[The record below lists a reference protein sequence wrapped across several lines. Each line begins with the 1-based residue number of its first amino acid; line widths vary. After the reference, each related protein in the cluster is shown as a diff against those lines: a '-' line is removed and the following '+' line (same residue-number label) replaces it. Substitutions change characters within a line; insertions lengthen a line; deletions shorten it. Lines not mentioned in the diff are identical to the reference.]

1 MLFTVQQMI
10 DDRPAPMVIGPEQ
23 TGLDALSLM
32 IQYDYSQL
40 PVVDD
45 TSKLIG
51 LVTGD
56 SLLRAVN
63 NLGVMPKD
71 LRVKDAVLKPRIASV
86 ESDVFEL
93 IDALKATSAVLIVD
107 AAQQLVGIVSDYDAM
122 EFFRRRAEDM
132 MLVEDIETSLKDH
145 IRAAF
150 SSNGQLDDQVMA
162 AAIADVTDSQKE
174 RAKQFQKALAHYLS
188 LAGDAKPDPSLVEQ
202 VNTKH
207 YTANSQNKTLGDLT
221 MAEYVDMLL
230 HKSNQTYVDRAFP
243 VGARAFRT
251 LFNSVRPTRNDL
263 AHFRGSITPQQRA
276 DLRYCADWLAR
287 SRVPDQIQRT
297 AESAVGM
304 AVAGETKVATSQQGT
319 ANEQA
324 PTADRN
330 AQSPV
335 SVSEPPKIAAT
346 EAMRVAD
353 FARLTAWL
361 KEQPAERKVVSMAFN
376 EMERVIG
383 GGLPGHARLHRSWW
397 SNDASTFGYPKAWVD
412 AGWRVS
418 ADMVDE
424 VATFTRE
431 RAWRLTSLPS
441 TVASVYSSP
450 NTSQ

>member
-23 TGLDALSLM
+23 TGLEALSLM
-32 IQYDYSQL
+32 IQHDYSQL
-40 PVVDD
+40 PVVDAP
-45 TSKLIG
+45 SKLAG

-93 IDALKATSAVLIVD
+93 IDALKAASAVLIVD
-107 AAQQLVGIVSDYDAM
+107 AAQQLVGIVTDYDAM

-150 SSNGQLDDQVMA
+150 SSNGQPDDQAMA
-162 AAIADVTDSQKE
+162 AAIAEVTGSQKE
-174 RAKQFQKALAHYLS
+174 RAKQFQKALAYYLN
-188 LAGDAKPDPSLVEQ
+188 LAGNGTSDATGKTDASLVQE
-202 VNTKH
+202 VLTKH
-207 YTANSQNKTLGDLT
+207 YVDKAQDKTLDDLT
-221 MAEYVDMLL
+221 MSQYVDVLL
-230 HKSNQTYVDRAFP
+230 HKSRQLYIDRAFSGGT
-243 VGARAFRT
+243 VAVRH
-251 LFNSVRPTRNDL
+251 LFGSVRPIRNAL
-263 AHFRGSITPQQRA
+263 AHFRGGITPQERSQ
-276 DLRYCADWLAR
+276 LRYCADWLVR
-287 SRVPDQIQRT
+287 SRVPTHIQRT
-297 AESAVGM
+297 ADSTVGM
-304 AVAGETKVATSQQGT
+304 AVAGETKVATSQRGT

-324 PTADRN
+324 PTADRD

-335 SVSEPPKIAAT
+335 PVSEPPKIAAT

-361 KEQPAERKVVSMAFN
+361 KEQPGERNVVSMAFN

-383 GGLPGHARLHRSWW
+383 GDLPAHARLHRSWW
-397 SNDASTFGYPKAWVD
+397 SNDASTFGYPRAWVD
-412 AGWRVS
+412 AGWRVG
-418 ADMVDE
+418 ADMVEE
-424 VATFTRE
+424 VATFTRA
-431 RAWRLTSLPS
+431 RA
-441 TVASVYSSP
+441 
-450 NTSQ
+450 